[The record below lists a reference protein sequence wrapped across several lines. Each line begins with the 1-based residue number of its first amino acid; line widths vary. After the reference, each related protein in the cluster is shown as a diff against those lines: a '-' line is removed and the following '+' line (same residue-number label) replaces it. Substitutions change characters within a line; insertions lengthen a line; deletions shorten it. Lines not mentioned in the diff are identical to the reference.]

1 MDDLIQFGEWVG
13 LGERSSRFIATILQH
28 ILSPD
33 HGGLCGFVDRFRRTG
48 DGATVA
54 SCNARDPEKLAL
66 TEAELDLVLPV
77 WVVHQL
83 SGLFWLSRNEV
94 RGALRALIP
103 RLVHR
108 LIPDGLVPDVI
119 APEIQ
124 RFVVSADWG
133 SPPDTASASPM
144 DTPAAHGCH
153 AVQSARHPPDGN
165 GMGRA
170 DAS

>member
-1 MDDLIQFGEWVG
+1 MDDLIQFGECVG

-33 HGGLCGFVDRFRRTG
+33 HGGLREFVDRFRRTG

-54 SCNARDPEKLAL
+54 SCIARDPERLAL
-66 TEAELDLVLPV
+66 TEAELDLVMPV

-83 SGLFWLSRNEV
+83 CGLFWLSRNEV
-94 RGALRALIP
+94 RGALRSLIP

-108 LIPDGLVPDVI
+108 LTPDGLVPDVI
-119 APEIQ
+119 RPEIQ
-124 RFVVSADWG
+124 RFVSTAWG
-133 SPPDTASASPM
+133 SPPDTASGSPM
-144 DTPAAHGCH
+144 GPPATHGCH

-165 GMGRA
+165 GTGRT